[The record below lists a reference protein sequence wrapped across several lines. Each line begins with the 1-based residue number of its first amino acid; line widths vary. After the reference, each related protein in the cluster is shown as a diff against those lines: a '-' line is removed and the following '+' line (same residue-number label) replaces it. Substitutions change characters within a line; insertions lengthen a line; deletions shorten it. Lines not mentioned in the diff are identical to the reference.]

1 MNKIRVI
8 AIAAFAVLAAACSST
23 ATKPAGTPA
32 AMPPAAPAVAN
43 LAGTWALT
51 IDSQMGSQESKLT
64 LTQTGNELAGGME
77 APAPV
82 GNVPV
87 KGTVN
92 GADVKISF
100 NVNAQGMDLTIDF
113 IGTQENGNT
122 MKGRAVFGSFGEGT
136 FTAKKN

>member
-23 ATKPAGTPA
+23 TTKPSAAPA
-32 AMPPAAPAVAN
+32 PPAAPVVAS
-43 LAGTWALT
+43 LAGVWTLT
-51 IDSQMGSQESKLT
+51 IESPMGAQDSKLT
-64 LTQTGNELAGGME
+64 LTQAGQTLGGGIE
-77 APAPV
+77 APAPL

-87 KGTVN
+87 KGTVT

-100 NVNAQGMDLTIDF
+100 GVNAQGMELVIDLV
-113 IGTQENGNT
+113 GTQENAAT